1 MYKGQ
6 STLYFFM
13 PVETVE
19 DRAGQTRVHMY
30 LGLMPNPNPN
40 PNPDPHPNPHP
51 GQTRVHMYLGLMP
64 FDVFIGVMFGAK
76 FLHMLDILYVQTHHD
91 LFFIDW
97 EQPRTV
103 ATGAEDER
111 DVESTSGRTKKGEV
125 PVSVWRTIF
134 VANEWVKLQ
143 EARTGKG

>member
-1 MYKGQ
+1 MHTACACIRTQVFFALLYGVATWWLCMYKGQ

-19 DRAGQTRVHMY
+19 DRA
-30 LGLMPNPNPN
+30 
-40 PNPDPHPNPHP
+40 